1 MRKLIYKT
9 ILLLCLSPLILETVK
24 AQQVNPKTRCH
35 SHENLKHQMEEF
47 PEMRQRMESIE
58 RQTAQ
63 FVTHNRVETRGGQI
77 TIPVVVHIV
86 YRTLGENISVAQVQ
100 SQIDALNRDFN
111 KENTDISKV
120 PAEFSSLAADCQIRF
135 QLASRDPQ
143 ANPTTGIVRHL
154 TTKAAWSANDDIKRP
169 AKGGFANWDPS
180 KYLNIY
186 VGSITENILG
196 YSSFP
201 SSPPELDGLV
211 IDYRAFGTKGT
222 ARAPFNKGRTT
233 VHELGHWLNLVHL
246 WGDLTCGDD
255 YVVDTPQQNDAHSG
269 AITTPQYSSCTG
281 KQTRDMSMNFMDYV
295 YDDYMYMFTHGQK
308 QRIQAIFASKRASIL
323 DSDGCYETLPTNCN
337 LDKPII
343 KNIKSTS
350 ANIIWNEI
358 LGMKSYTCEYKME
371 GINDW
376 TVSQTSKLSL
386 SINGLTGGAT
396 YTCRIKGDCSG
407 SDYTEEVIFKTPTA
421 LETRSAES
429 RSFGIYPNPV
439 VHDVNIMFDVQDD
452 GLVNVQIFDCNGVLK
467 TQVAKNITK
476 TTPAVSLDL
485 TEFPSGFYI
494 VVAEKDG
501 EKAVKR
507 LLKVSN

>member
-1 MRKLIYKT
+1 M
-9 ILLLCLSPLILETVK
+9 
-24 AQQVNPKTRCH
+24 
-35 SHENLKHQMEEF
+35 
-47 PEMRQRMESIE
+47 
-58 RQTAQ
+58 
-63 FVTHNRVETRGGQI
+63 
-77 TIPVVVHIV
+77 
-86 YRTLGENISVAQVQ
+86 
-100 SQIDALNRDFN
+100 
-111 KENTDISKV
+111 
-120 PAEFSSLAADCQIRF
+120 
-135 QLASRDPQ
+135 
-143 ANPTTGIVRHL
+143 
-154 TTKAAWSANDDIKRP
+154 
-169 AKGGFANWDPS
+169 
-180 KYLNIY
+180 
-186 VGSITENILG
+186 
-196 YSSFP
+196 
-201 SSPPELDGLV
+201 
-211 IDYRAFGTKGT
+211 
-222 ARAPFNKGRTT
+222 
-233 VHELGHWLNLVHL
+233 HL